1 MEIRIDL
8 SRYSPDKARDILHA
22 LEGLLYDTT
31 PPAAAPAPP
40 PAAPAPAPVP
50 PAAPAPVQAVFP
62 GAEEIT
68 IDKVRTAMREYIKAN
83 GKAAGQALIFGH
95 GIRKLT
101 DADPETLAAIYDE
114 VAAGGEQ

>member
-31 PPAAAPAPP
+31 PPAATPALQP
-40 PAAPAPAPVP
+40 PAPAP
-50 PAAPAPVQAVFP
+50 APAPVQAVFP

-68 IDKVRTAMREYIKAN
+68 IDKVRTEMRKYIQAN
-83 GKAAGQALIFGH
+83 GKAAGQALIYAH

>member
-8 SRYSPDKARDILHA
+8 SRYSPDKARDILRA

-40 PAAPAPAPVP
+40 P
-50 PAAPAPVQAVFP
+50 PAPVQAVFP

-83 GKAAGQALIFGH
+83 GKAAGQTLIYAH

-114 VAAGGEQ
+114 VAPGGER

>member
-31 PPAAAPAPP
+31 PPAAAPAPLP
-40 PAAPAPAPVP
+40 PSPAPAPP
-50 PAAPAPVQAVFP
+50 PVQAVFP

-83 GKAAGQALIFGH
+83 GKAAGQTLIYAH

-101 DADPETLAAIYDE
+101 DAAPETLAAIYDE
-114 VAAGGEQ
+114 VAPGGEQ

>member
-8 SRYSPDKARDILHA
+8 SRYSPAKARDILRT
-22 LEGLLYDTT
+22 LEGLLYDAT
-31 PPAAAPAPP
+31 PPAAAPVPP
-40 PAAPAPAPVP
+40 PTPATAPSP
-50 PAAPAPVQAVFP
+50 PPVQAVFP

-83 GKAAGQALIFGH
+83 GKAAGQTLIYAH

-114 VAAGGEQ
+114 VAPGGEQ

>member
-8 SRYSPDKARDILHA
+8 SRYSSDKARDILHA
-22 LEGLLYDTT
+22 LEGLLYSTT

-40 PAAPAPAPVP
+40 PVAPAPAPAQP
-50 PAAPAPVQAVFP
+50 PVQSVFP

-83 GKAAGQALIFGH
+83 GKAAGQALIYAH

-114 VAAGGEQ
+114 VAPGGEQ

>member
-8 SRYSPDKARDILHA
+8 SRYSPDKARDILRA

-40 PAAPAPAPVP
+40 PPAPAPVP
-50 PAAPAPVQAVFP
+50 SAAPAPVQAVFP

-83 GKAAGQALIFGH
+83 GKAAGQALIYAH

>member
-22 LEGLLYDTT
+22 LEDLLYDTT
-31 PPAAAPAPP
+31 PPAAAPAPQ

-50 PAAPAPVQAVFP
+50 PPVQAVFP

-83 GKAAGQALIFGH
+83 GKAAGQALIYAH

>member
-8 SRYSPDKARDILHA
+8 SRYSSDKARDILHA
-22 LEGLLYDTT
+22 LEGLLYSTT

-40 PAAPAPAPVP
+40 PLAPAPAP
-50 PAAPAPVQAVFP
+50 PAPVQAIFP

-83 GKAAGQALIFGH
+83 GKAAGQALIYAH

-114 VAAGGEQ
+114 VAPGGEQ

>member
-22 LEGLLYDTT
+22 LEDLLYDTT
-31 PPAAAPAPP
+31 PPAAAPAAAPAPP
-40 PAAPAPAPVP
+40 HAAPAPAPVP
-50 PAAPAPVQAVFP
+50 PPVQAVFP

-68 IDKVRTAMREYIKAN
+68 IDKVRAEMRKYIQAN
-83 GKAAGQALIFGH
+83 GKAAGQALIYAH

-101 DADPETLAAIYDE
+101 DAGPETLAAIYDE

>member
-8 SRYSPDKARDILHA
+8 SRYSPDKARDILRA

-40 PAAPAPAPVP
+40 P
-50 PAAPAPVQAVFP
+50 PAPVQAVFP

-83 GKAAGQALIFGH
+83 GKAAGQTLIYAH

-114 VAAGGEQ
+114 VAPGGEQ

>member
-8 SRYSPDKARDILHA
+8 SRYSSDKARDILHA
-22 LEGLLYDTT
+22 LEGLLYSTT

-40 PAAPAPAPVP
+40 PVAPAPAPA
-50 PAAPAPVQAVFP
+50 PAPPAPVQAVFP

-68 IDKVRTAMREYIKAN
+68 IDKVRIAMREYIKAN
-83 GKAAGQALIFGH
+83 GKAAGQALIYAH

-114 VAAGGEQ
+114 VTPGGEQ

>member
-8 SRYSPDKARDILHA
+8 SQYSPDKARDILHA
-22 LEGLLYDTT
+22 LEGLLYSTT

-40 PAAPAPAPVP
+40 PPTPAPAPVS
-50 PAAPAPVQAVFP
+50 PAPVQAVFP

-83 GKAAGQALIFGH
+83 GKAAGQALIYAH

-101 DADPETLAAIYDE
+101 DADPETLATIYDE

>member
-8 SRYSPDKARDILHA
+8 SQYSPAKARDILRA
-22 LEGLLYDTT
+22 LEGLLYDAA

-40 PAAPAPAPVP
+40 LPAPAPAPVT
-50 PAAPAPVQAVFP
+50 PAAPATVQVVFP

-68 IDKVRTAMREYIKAN
+68 IDKVRAAMREYIKAN
-83 GKAAGQALIFGH
+83 GKAAGQTLIYAH

-114 VAAGGEQ
+114 VAPGGEQ